1 MLKPLEDT
9 KKEIITYAWENY
21 LDDEAESRFFD
32 NDIDVKTILNEF
44 THKMSMI
51 SGIMVE
57 IITVEKC
64 RTVDA
69 LKEYYIDTMGMT
81 EEDWREMAYEKEMVD
96 CDYCD
101 TPVDIAYL
109 VTGKDHNKRCPG
121 CNAKYTGMDRTYTL
135 DEMAE
140 DDD

>member
-1 MLKPLEDT
+1 MFKPLEDI
-9 KKEIITYAWENY
+9 KKEIITYSWENY
-21 LDDEAESRFFD
+21 LDDEAESRFFE

-51 SGIMVE
+51 STIMVE

-64 RTVDA
+64 KTTEA

-101 TPVDIAYL
+101 TLTPFSDTI
-109 VTGKDHNKRCPG
+109 TGKDHNRRCIS
-121 CNAKYTGMDRTYTL
+121 CHDKYTGATS
-135 DEMAE
+135 
-140 DDD
+140 